1 MEKTLKEKYLV
12 IADTYGG
19 GFGVEYYLFGIFD
32 TEKEAIDFVMEN
44 PTIEFRKKIITDYT
58 GENIFSFFYEYNVDP
73 NRWSSKEEFITRKYI
88 KKFSGNPLYL
98 GAYIE

>member
-12 IADTYGG
+12 IADTYMGG
-19 GFGVEYYLFGIFD
+19 YGVEYYLFGIFD
-32 TEKEAIDFVMEN
+32 TEKEAINFVMEN
-44 PTIEFRKKIITDYT
+44 PIIEFRKETITNYE
-58 GENIFSFFYEYNVDP
+58 GENAFNFFYDYDICPVE
-73 NRWSSKEEFITRKYI
+73 WSSKEEYITRKYI